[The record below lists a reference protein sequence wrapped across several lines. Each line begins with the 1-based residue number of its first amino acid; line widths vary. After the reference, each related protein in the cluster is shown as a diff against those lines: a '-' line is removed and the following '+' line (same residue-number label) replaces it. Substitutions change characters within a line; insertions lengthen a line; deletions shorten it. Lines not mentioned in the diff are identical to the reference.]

1 MTTTNSVLIQESGT
15 PPISVD
21 NSPVS
26 AIQNPAVEGSFLS
39 IWQKCLDRVRK
50 KVPPQ
55 TFETWFAPIKA
66 ISVTDKNLFLQ
77 VPNKF
82 FYDWVDSHYGALIEQ
97 TLKEITGDGLVA
109 KYTIPIDEEQHIG
122 EKIVPDVK
130 RSPESATGT
139 KAQTGLIEQGTRLNE
154 RYLFETFVEGGSNQ
168 FAKAASMAVA
178 SAPGRTSFNP
188 LVIYGGTG
196 LGKTHLLQAIG
207 NEALANQRV
216 ARVVYVSSDTFT
228 LDFIA
233 AIQKNK
239 TADFSRHYRGVD
251 MLLLDDIQFFQ
262 NKEQTQEQFFHIF
275 NDLYQHHKQIV
286 LTTDKPPL
294 ELRGLQERLLSRFQS
309 SLTVDIQPPDLETRI
324 AILQKKADDD
334 HLDIPFEVIEFLSAN
349 IRSNV
354 RELEGALIRLL
365 AYSSLLRVDID
376 LGLTQKVLKEILG
389 NRQASAVSIENIQS
403 VVGSFFKINLDSLVG
418 KGRTKEVA
426 EARMIAIYLTR
437 EYTNLSLKTIGLY
450 FGGRDHSTVVHACR
464 YVEERLKIDSRFAEQ
479 LNGLRTKLGPSR

>member
-1 MTTTNSVLIQESGT
+1 MPER
-15 PPISVD
+15 
-21 NSPVS
+21 
-26 AIQNPAVEGSFLS
+26 QNFND
-39 IWQKCLDRVRK
+39 IWGNCLEIMRKRV
-50 KVPPQ
+50 PQQ
-55 TFETWFAPIKA
+55 TFNTWFAPMKA
-66 ISVTDKNLFLQ
+66 ISLTDENLFLQ

-82 FYDWVDSHYGALIEQ
+82 FYDWVDSHYREIILNS
-97 TLKEITGDGLVA
+97 LKEVTGNGLGVN
-109 KYTIPIDEEQHIG
+109 YTILLG
-122 EKIVPDVK
+122 EKSEKSDGTSDNQVLENKPTLPESDVK
-130 RSPESATGT
+130 IGMF
-139 KAQTGLIEQGTRLNE
+139 EQGTRLNE
-154 RYLFETFVEGGSNQ
+154 RYVFETYVEGTSNQ
-168 FAKAASMAVA
+168 FARAAAMAVA

-207 NEALANQRV
+207 NEVIRSGR
-216 ARVVYVSSDTFT
+216 ARKVVYVSSDTFT

-239 TADFSRHYRGVD
+239 TTDFSRYYRSVD

-324 AILQKKADDD
+324 AILQKKANDDS
-334 HLDIPFEVIEFLSAN
+334 LDIPYEVIEYLSMN
-349 IRSNV
+349 ISSNI

-365 AYSSLLRVDID
+365 AYSSLIRVDID
-376 LGLTQKVLKEILG
+376 LNLTQRVLREMLG
-389 NRQASAVSIENIQS
+389 TRHTSIVSIESVQS
-403 VVGSFFKINLDSLVG
+403 TVSSVFKINLDSLVG

-426 EARMIAIYLTR
+426 EARMVAMYLTR
-437 EYTNLSLKTIGLY
+437 EYTDLSLKTIGLY

-464 YVEERLKIDSRFAEQ
+464 WVEERLKEDPIFSRLINDLKA
-479 LNGLRTKLGPSR
+479 KLSQNNMRSL

>member
-1 MTTTNSVLIQESGT
+1 MTTTNSVLIQESGA

-26 AIQNPAVEGSFLS
+26 ATQNSAVESSFLS
-39 IWQKCLDRVRK
+39 IWQNCLDRVRK

-66 ISVTDKNLFLQ
+66 ISVTDKTLFLQ

-97 TLKEITGDGLVA
+97 TLKEITADGLVA

-168 FAKAASMAVA
+168 FAKAAAMAVA

-334 HLDIPFEVIEFLSAN
+334 HLDIPFEVI
-349 IRSNV
+349 
-354 RELEGALIRLL
+354 
-365 AYSSLLRVDID
+365 
-376 LGLTQKVLKEILG
+376 
-389 NRQASAVSIENIQS
+389 
-403 VVGSFFKINLDSLVG
+403 
-418 KGRTKEVA
+418 
-426 EARMIAIYLTR
+426 
-437 EYTNLSLKTIGLY
+437 
-450 FGGRDHSTVVHACR
+450 
-464 YVEERLKIDSRFAEQ
+464 
-479 LNGLRTKLGPSR
+479 

>member
-1 MTTTNSVLIQESGT
+1 MPER
-15 PPISVD
+15 
-21 NSPVS
+21 
-26 AIQNPAVEGSFLS
+26 QNFND
-39 IWQKCLDRVRK
+39 IWGNCLEIMRKRV
-50 KVPPQ
+50 PQQ
-55 TFETWFAPIKA
+55 TFNTWFAPMKA
-66 ISVTDKNLFLQ
+66 ISLTDENLFLQ

-82 FYDWVDSHYGALIEQ
+82 FYDWVDSHYREIIL
-97 TLKEITGDGLVA
+97 TSLKEVTGNGLGVN
-109 KYTIPIDEEQHIG
+109 YTILLG
-122 EKIVPDVK
+122 EKSEKSDGTSDNQVLENKPTLPESDVK
-130 RSPESATGT
+130 IGMF
-139 KAQTGLIEQGTRLNE
+139 EQGTRLNE
-154 RYLFETFVEGGSNQ
+154 RYVFETYVEGTSNQ
-168 FAKAASMAVA
+168 FARAAAMAVA

-207 NEALANQRV
+207 NEVIRSGR
-216 ARVVYVSSDTFT
+216 ARKVVYVSSDTFT

-239 TADFSRHYRGVD
+239 TTDFSRYYRSVD

-324 AILQKKADDD
+324 AILQKKANDDS
-334 HLDIPFEVIEFLSAN
+334 LDIPYEVIEYLSMN
-349 IRSNV
+349 ISSNI

-365 AYSSLLRVDID
+365 AYSSLIRVDID
-376 LGLTQKVLKEILG
+376 LNLTQRVLREMLG
-389 NRQASAVSIENIQS
+389 TRHTSIVSIESVQS
-403 VVGSFFKINLDSLVG
+403 TVSSVFKINLDSLVG

-426 EARMIAIYLTR
+426 EARMVAMYLTR
-437 EYTNLSLKTIGLY
+437 EYTDLSLKTIGLY

-464 YVEERLKIDSRFAEQ
+464 WVEERLKEDPIFSRLINDLKA
-479 LNGLRTKLGPSR
+479 KLSQNNMRSL